1 MYQLIIVV
9 HVLLG
14 LGVIGLVLMQQGKG
28 ADAGAAFGSGSSGSV
43 FGAQGASS
51 FLSRTTA
58 ILATLFFSTSLGL
71 AVLAS
76 HQGRAKDLMDT
87 PTEIEKKS
95 ADVPFANTD
104 APIVTPTPFS
114 VTPSAVD
121 VPVAIEKPE
130 IVDDAGKVDDN
141 KVEESKEVKSESVDK
156 KQSDKKS
163 STSEKN
169 TDKK

>member
-114 VTPSAVD
+114 ATPAAID
-121 VPVAIEKPE
+121 VPIALEKPE
-130 IVDDAGKVDDN
+130 LVDNAGKVDDN
-141 KVEESKEVKSESVDK
+141 KVDESKEAKSDST
-156 KQSDKKS
+156 DKKS
-163 STSEKN
+163 SKSEKN

>member
-71 AVLAS
+71 AVLAG

-95 ADVPFANTD
+95 ADVPFATTD

-114 VTPSAVD
+114 ATPSAVD

-130 IVDDAGKVDDN
+130 IVDDASKVDDN
-141 KVEESKEVKSESVDK
+141 KVEASKETKSDSA
-156 KQSDKKS
+156 DKKS
-163 STSEKN
+163 SKSEKN

>member
-71 AVLAS
+71 AVLAG

-95 ADVPFANTD
+95 ADVPFATTD

-114 VTPSAVD
+114 ATPSAVD

-130 IVDDAGKVDDN
+130 IVDDN
-141 KVEESKEVKSESVDK
+141 KVEASKETKSDSA
-156 KQSDKKS
+156 DKKS
-163 STSEKN
+163 SKSEKN